1 MPECYPTNHLFVVLH
16 FLMVFFYR
24 KMYWA
29 DWGSNPRIE
38 VANLDGSD
46 RQVFLNRS
54 NSASKDLQH
63 PFGLTIDYDENK
75 LYWSVYYTCDTI
87 VLKGKITSI
96 AFLRTLVF
104 STVCR
109 HDGLFTCC
117 DSGSDTDIHP
127 NNGYSNNWGS
137 GSRLE
142 SESVQLEQFLYSTMQ
157 PLALESESESV
168 PESMTGNVN
177 KP

>member
-1 MPECYPTNHLFVVLH
+1 MPECYPMNHLFVVSH
-16 FLMVFFYR
+16 FLMVFFCR

-75 LYWSVYYTCDTI
+75 LYWSVYFTYLSVADPGFPRQGGGGGGVANPSIWGENLSFSKIFAENCMKMKEI
-87 VLKGKITSI
+87 GPGRASLLPPRIRHNCAKRENHINWVLK
-96 AFLRTLVF
+96 TLIF

-109 HDGLFTCC
+109 HDGLFT
-117 DSGSDTDIHP
+117 
-127 NNGYSNNWGS
+127 
-137 GSRLE
+137 
-142 SESVQLEQFLYSTMQ
+142 
-157 PLALESESESV
+157 
-168 PESMTGNVN
+168 
-177 KP
+177 

>member
-1 MPECYPTNHLFVVLH
+1 MV
-16 FLMVFFYR
+16 VFFCR

-29 DWGSNPRIE
+29 DLGSNPRIE

-63 PFGLTIDYDENK
+63 PFGLTIDYDEK
-75 LYWSVYYTCDTI
+75 QIVLVSTFYLSVADPGFPRQGGGGGSPTPQFGVKNLSFSKIFAENCMKMKEIGPGACVLAPPSPGSANACGII

-96 AFLRTLVF
+96 VFFRTLIF

-109 HDGLFTCC
+109 HG
-117 DSGSDTDIHP
+117 
-127 NNGYSNNWGS
+127 
-137 GSRLE
+137 
-142 SESVQLEQFLYSTMQ
+142 
-157 PLALESESESV
+157 
-168 PESMTGNVN
+168 
-177 KP
+177 

>member
-1 MPECYPTNHLFVVLH
+1 MIV
-16 FLMVFFYR
+16 FLCR

-75 LYWSVYYTCDTI
+75 LYWSV
-87 VLKGKITSI
+87 
-96 AFLRTLVF
+96 
-104 STVCR
+104 
-109 HDGLFTCC
+109 HFTCQWRIQ
-117 DSGSDTDIHP
+117 DFPDRVGGGIADPSI
-127 NNGYSNNWGS
+127 WGENLS
-137 GSRLE
+137 FSKIFAENCMKMKEIGPGACVLAPP
-142 SESVQLEQFLYSTMQ
+142 
-157 PLALESESESV
+157 PLDPPMLV
-168 PESMTGNVN
+168 V
-177 KP
+177 